1 MKTIGKTNGV
11 PCNAPLAESSNSRRG
26 PGNARPEKI
35 VLETS
40 MSQSREQNYKGVF
53 DSQVGF
59 GKRPAILV
67 IDFIEAYTTKGAAFF
82 GQGVVDAVEAT
93 VGLLAA
99 ARAAKIPII
108 YTKVLYHPSG
118 MDGGLFVKKVPAL
131 LTLVAGEPLAEI
143 DHRIPPAPEDLVI
156 VKNYPSCFFGTSL
169 ASTLT
174 GLCVDTVIL
183 TGCSTSG
190 CVRAAAIDAIQYGY
204 RVIVPRECV
213 GDRHDGPH
221 EANLFDIN
229 AKYGD
234 VLSRDEVI
242 ARLAGLETPD

>member
-1 MKTIGKTNGV
+1 MT
-11 PCNAPLAESSNSRRG
+11 
-26 PGNARPEKI
+26 
-35 VLETS
+35 
-40 MSQSREQNYKGVF
+40 QSRETNYQGVF
-53 DSQVGF
+53 DNRIGF
-59 GKRPAILV
+59 GERPCVLA
-67 IDFIEAYTTKGAAFF
+67 IDFINAYTTKGAAFF

-99 ARAAKIPII
+99 ARQAKVPII

-118 MDGGLFVKKVPAL
+118 IDGGLFVKKVPAL
-131 LTLVAGEPLAEI
+131 RKLVAGEPLAEI
-143 DHRIPPAPEDLVI
+143 DPRIPPAPEDLVI

-169 ASTLT
+169 ASTLA
-174 GLCVDTVIL
+174 GLDIDTLIL

-221 EANLFDIN
+221 DANLFDIN

-234 VLSRDEVI
+234 VLPTSDVI
-242 ARLAGLETPD
+242 AYLKTR